1 MFFNTIHRL
10 KKSQPPLESS
20 HKKNE
25 YEMMKA
31 RCLKHYWSQ
40 RSNAA
45 TPDYGMNEFCAEKS
59 AAMRKWTFLCSNLSA
74 KAE

>member
-1 MFFNTIHRL
+1 
-10 KKSQPPLESS
+10 
-20 HKKNE
+20 
-25 YEMMKA
+25 MMKA

-59 AAMRKWTFLCSNLSA
+59 AAMRKWTFLCSHLSA